1 MNDTT
6 VTSID
11 NTELK
16 RAEAEYNRELK
27 AINKKDTQFDLA
39 LEDLE
44 TERTAITTEM
54 EAVRTVI
61 DDNVKRTFGV
71 FS

>member
-1 MNDTT
+1 
-6 VTSID
+6 
-11 NTELK
+11 
-16 RAEAEYNRELK
+16 LK

-44 TERTAITTEM
+44 TERTAITTEI

-61 DDNVKRTFGV
+61 DDNIKRTFGV